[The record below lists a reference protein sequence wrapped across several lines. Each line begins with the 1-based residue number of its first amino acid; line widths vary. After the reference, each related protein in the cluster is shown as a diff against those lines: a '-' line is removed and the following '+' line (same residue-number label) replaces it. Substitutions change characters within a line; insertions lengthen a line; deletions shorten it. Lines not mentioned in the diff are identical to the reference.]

1 MVLAAGRGL
10 RLRPITES
18 RPKPLVEMAGRS
30 LLDRVLDRLAA
41 SGVADCVINTHH
53 LGAMIH
59 EHLTAR
65 ATPRIRFS
73 DEDALLDTGGGV
85 KRALPLLGDGP
96 FYIANADVLWLDGR
110 RPALE
115 RLARAWDE
123 GAMDAL
129 LLVHPTVRAYG
140 YDGQGDFFL
149 DPAGRARRRRAGEV
163 APYVFTGIEIAHP
176 RLFDGAPD
184 GAFSINLLFDRAE
197 HAGRLAAIVHDGE
210 WFHVGTP
217 DSLAGAEAALR
228 DLFPGD
234 PRRDP

>member
-1 MVLAAGRGL
+1 
-10 RLRPITES
+10 
-18 RPKPLVEMAGRS
+18 
-30 LLDRVLDRLAA
+30 
-41 SGVADCVINTHH
+41 
-53 LGAMIH
+53 
-59 EHLTAR
+59 
-65 ATPRIRFS
+65 
-73 DEDALLDTGGGV
+73 
-85 KRALPLLGDGP
+85 
-96 FYIANADVLWLDGR
+96 
-110 RPALE
+110 
-115 RLARAWDE
+115 
-123 GAMDAL
+123 MDAL